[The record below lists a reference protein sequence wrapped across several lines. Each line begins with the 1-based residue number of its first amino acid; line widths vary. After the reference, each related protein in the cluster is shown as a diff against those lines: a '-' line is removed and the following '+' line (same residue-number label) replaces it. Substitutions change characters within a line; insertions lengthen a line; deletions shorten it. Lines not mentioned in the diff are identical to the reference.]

1 MNDFTSA
8 VASMFAVGRTL
19 EFTVEDRRGPLS
31 PEDAAAV
38 RALAHEAESNDG
50 VAPLSEQPLLSLESS
65 EAPVRH
71 VLARASSSEQ
81 NRHTTGRGARGPRG
95 PRLPPVL
102 AYAQIDL
109 GGTSRAGAELVVHP
123 LVRRRGIGLAV
134 LSRAMHVASARDRS
148 LALWAHGDLP
158 AARRLARSRNLTV
171 VRELWRMERPLPAS
185 EGLEAEGLAAGD
197 APAGYRARTFVA
209 GQDEPAWVRLNSRVF
224 ADHPEQGRV
233 TMADVRAR
241 EAEDWFDGDGFVLV
255 ERESDGEPVGY
266 CWTKVPPETPRVGEI
281 YVLGVD
287 ESARG
292 TGLGAWLLRAGL
304 ERLAARGATT
314 VELYVDGDNEAAVAT
329 YERAGF
335 KRATADVQLAVG

>member
-38 RALAHEAESNDG
+38 RALAREAESNDG
-50 VAPLSEQPLLSLESS
+50 VAPLSEQPLLSLETA

-71 VLARASSSEQ
+71 VLARASSTD
-81 NRHTTGRGARGPRG
+81 NRPAGQRGARGPRG
-95 PRLPPVL
+95 QRLPALL
-102 AYAQIDL
+102 AYAQVDL

-134 LSRAMHVASARDRS
+134 LSRAMHVAAARDRS

-158 AARRLARSRNLTV
+158 AARRLARSRNLAV
-171 VRELWRMERPLPAS
+171 VRELWRMERPLPAPDD
-185 EGLEAEGLAAGD
+185 LAAEGLAAGD
-197 APAGYRARTFVA
+197 APDGFRVRTFVP
-209 GQDEPAWVRLNSRVF
+209 GEDEPAWVRLNSRVF
-224 ADHPEQGRV
+224 AEHPEQGRV

-241 EAEDWFDGDGFVLV
+241 EAEDWFDADGFVLV
-255 ERESDGEPVGY
+255 ERTSDGEPVGY
-266 CWTKVPPETPRVGEI
+266 CWTKIPPETPRTGEI

-287 ESARG
+287 ASARG
-292 TGLGAWLLRAGL
+292 TGLGGWLLRAGL
-304 ERLAARGATT
+304 EKLSARGATT
-314 VELYVDGDNEAAVAT
+314 VELYVDGDNEAAVAV

-335 KRATADVQLAVG
+335 KRAAADVQLAVG

>member
-8 VASMFAVGRTL
+8 VASRFAVGRTL

-31 PEDAAAV
+31 PDDAAAV
-38 RALAHEAESNDG
+38 RDLARDAESNDG
-50 VAPLSEQPLLSLESS
+50 VPPLSEQPLLSLESA

-71 VLARASSSEQ
+71 VIARASSAEQ
-81 NRHTTGRGARGPRG
+81 HRHAGRGGRGPRG
-95 PRLPPVL
+95 PRLPQVL

-158 AARRLARSRNLTV
+158 AARRLARSRNLVV
-171 VRELWRMERPLPAS
+171 VRELWRMERPLPAP
-185 EGLEAEGLAAGD
+185 EDLEAEGLAAAD
-197 APAGYRARTFVA
+197 PPEGYRARTFVP
-209 GQDEPAWVRLNSRVF
+209 GEDEPVWVRLNSRVF

-241 EAEDWFDGDGFVLV
+241 EAEDWFDGDAFVLV
-255 ERESDGEPVGY
+255 ERESDGEVVGY
-266 CWTKVPPETPRVGEI
+266 CWTKVPTETPRTGEI

-287 ESARG
+287 ASARG
-292 TGLGAWLLRAGL
+292 TGLGSWLLRAGL
-304 ERLAARGATT
+304 ERLAAKGATT

-335 KRATADVQLAVG
+335 KRANADVQLAVG